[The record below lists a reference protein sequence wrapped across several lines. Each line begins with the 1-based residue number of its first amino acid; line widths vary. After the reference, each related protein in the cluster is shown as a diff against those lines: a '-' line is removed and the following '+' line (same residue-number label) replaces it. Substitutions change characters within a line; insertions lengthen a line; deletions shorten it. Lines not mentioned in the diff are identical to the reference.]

1 MNDDNNDDYMVSAK
15 ALRKLLETTFEYEN
29 KRNEKFDHSY
39 FEYLFSKDKTLKGL
53 KFSKYLMFDEKGD
66 IMRAVGSLRF
76 VYNLIINEVNRRQ
89 KVETLKEAAK
99 YLDNVD
105 MKELEAE
112 MPNMIGL
119 SSKQM
124 NWMFPL
130 ERKSEKP
137 EKKPFPV
144 NTKLETK
151 KAKKDKKPKKS
162 LYKIMES
169 LSETNNSSDVHEVMK
184 SSSPETDKIIT
195 TVPKGKIENNTQED
209 SNNNKP
215 FRKETLM
222 ALRGLSLKLKNLT
235 SKEFK
240 NKQQDSF
247 ETFNYMEDIND
258 CLPVRNMKRCFTQVD
273 SMIDSID
280 QQSCQDK
287 HFTSEYLVSILE
299 ESKRHIMKLQNFCE
313 IDEIDQCNTRKAF
326 EYVARIR
333 LFMEKIN
340 NMLIDTKTK
349 GYFYDPDTIMFG
361 INSALMPTPKIINSH
376 DLNNW
381 YQLLHNAE
389 IAKRFLI
396 NRNLSTKFDFEKI
409 CVVILLAKLAPKFT
423 DVFFDTEN
431 GDWKF
436 DSFIKFCQDNIMV
449 IKNRKWTE
457 TGFDEIKFTDELCVF
472 CRKDYHCPEHCE
484 VNEWEKRRE
493 LLRNEH
499 RCIRCFSNAHLS
511 QVCHLTC
518 SFCNGE
524 HHIALCFKYRPKDQN
539 HKSAQQNSSAAST
552 LACKLAVNSSVTEKT
567 NEKVY

>member
-1 MNDDNNDDYMVSAK
+1 
-15 ALRKLLETTFEYEN
+15 
-29 KRNEKFDHSY
+29 
-39 FEYLFSKDKTLKGL
+39 
-53 KFSKYLMFDEKGD
+53 
-66 IMRAVGSLRF
+66 
-76 VYNLIINEVNRRQ
+76 
-89 KVETLKEAAK
+89 
-99 YLDNVD
+99 
-105 MKELEAE
+105 
-112 MPNMIGL
+112 
-119 SSKQM
+119 
-124 NWMFPL
+124 
-130 ERKSEKP
+130 
-137 EKKPFPV
+137 
-144 NTKLETK
+144 
-151 KAKKDKKPKKS
+151 
-162 LYKIMES
+162 MES

-349 GYFYDPDTIMFG
+349 VELKIAECVQRSKIVMEPFDGNIFNWPKFWSLYMEMVGKNHYLSKVIKFRFLYEHLDIHTRLLLDEFEFADPPLDKVHQILQGYFYDPDTIMFG